1 MPTGSTSTGGAC
13 FSEALIRDQAI
24 VLKMHIDNL
33 NNNDTNADEP
43 SDSEHSPCQLG
54 FAQPSTAAYRH
65 FVSQSI
71 QTSSRALAAD
81 WLKRLDLVVDENMED
96 IFPTEQYLDHI
107 PSMIEQLGVILSKG
121 DTELAM
127 VNSIICHK
135 ALELGR
141 LRHEQKATISQ
152 LLREYDLL
160 ARLLAEYQLCWI
172 NQFSGAASAGEI
184 LEVSDIVSS
193 VIRLILQ
200 YTVDAF
206 AERYMNTIKEQTD
219 KLVTFN
225 RFVGHEIRSP
235 LNGALLGID
244 MLLESEGFTSQQT
257 SDIDNVRRSL
267 LEAASV
273 VDSVEK
279 LVSQSAPVTLDSPVR
294 QALPLAPFLSDLCR
308 QIADTLKTRGVTVHV
323 SEHLGEVYLE
333 TGRLKLLLSN
343 ILSNAVKYSDP
354 DKQQRQVWVTRHDH
368 PDGSLELTVRDNGLG
383 IPPDQLKKVMG
394 LSVRAHAQ
402 LDDKHAVS
410 GEGLG
415 LYLVDEAMREL
426 GGTVVLQSE
435 PGEGTCV
442 RLVFPAET
450 H

>member
-1 MPTGSTSTGGAC
+1 
-13 FSEALIRDQAI
+13 
-24 VLKMHIDNL
+24 MHIDNTTE
-33 NNNDTNADEP
+33 NDKQADKP
-43 SDSEHSPCQLG
+43 SDGEQSPSRPG
-54 FAQPSTAAYRH
+54 SAQPDTAAYRH

-81 WLKRLDLVVDENMED
+81 WLQRLDLVVNEEVDD

-107 PSMIEQLGVILSKG
+107 PSMIEQLGVILDSG
-121 DTELAM
+121 DSELTM
-127 VNSIICHK
+127 VNSIISQK

-160 ARLLAEYQLCWI
+160 ARLLGEYQLRWI
-172 NQFSGAASAGEI
+172 NEFTGDAAAGEI
-184 LEVSDIVSS
+184 LEVNDIISS

-206 AERYMNTIKEQTD
+206 AERYMATIKEQTD
-219 KLVTFN
+219 KLVSFN

-235 LNGALLGID
+235 LNSALLGID
-244 MLLESEGFTSQQT
+244 LLLESEGFTNQQT
-257 SDIDNVRRSL
+257 SDIDNVRRAL

-279 LVSQSAPVTLDSPVR
+279 LVSQGKPVTLDSPVR
-294 QALPLAPFLSDLCR
+294 QALPLSPFLSDLCR

-323 SEHLGEVYLE
+323 SKQLGEVYLE

-343 ILSNAVKYSDP
+343 LLSNAVKYGDP
-354 DKQQRQVWVTRHDH
+354 DKQQREVWVTRHDH
-368 PDGSLELTVRDNGLG
+368 PDGSMELTVKDNGLG
-383 IPPDQLKKVMG
+383 IPADQLQNVMG
-394 LSVRAHAQ
+394 LRVRAHAQ
-402 LDDKHAVS
+402 LDNEHAVS

-426 GGTVVLQSE
+426 GGAVVLQSE
-435 PGEGTCV
+435 LGKGTSAQ
-442 RLVFPAET
+442 LVFPAGT

>member
-1 MPTGSTSTGGAC
+1 
-13 FSEALIRDQAI
+13 
-24 VLKMHIDNL
+24 MHIDNPS
-33 NNNDTNADEP
+33 NHDTNADQP
-43 SDSEHSPCQLG
+43 SDGEQSACRSG
-54 FAQPSTAAYRH
+54 SAQPGTATYRN

-81 WLKRLDLVVDENMED
+81 WLQRLNLVVHEEVED

-107 PSMIEQLGVILSKG
+107 PLMIEQLGVILESG

-127 VNSIICHK
+127 VNSIISQK

-172 NQFSGAASAGEI
+172 NEFTGDVPPGEI
-184 LEVSDIVSS
+184 LEVNDIISS
-193 VIRLILQ
+193 VIRLILHC
-200 YTVDAF
+200 TVDAF
-206 AERYMNTIKEQTD
+206 AERYMATIKEQTD
-219 KLVTFN
+219 KLVSFN

-244 MLLESEGFTSQQT
+244 LLLESEGLTSQQT
-257 SDIDNVRRSL
+257 SDIDNIRHSL

-279 LVSQSAPVTLDSPVR
+279 LVSQSAPATLDSPVR

-308 QIADTLKTRGVTVHV
+308 QIADTLKTRGVTVHL
-323 SEHLGEVYLE
+323 SEQLGEVHVE

-343 ILSNAVKYSDP
+343 LLSNAVKYSDP
-354 DKQQRQVWVTRHDH
+354 DKQQREVWITRRDH
-368 PDGSLELTVRDNGLG
+368 PDGSMELTVKDNGLG
-383 IPPDQLKKVMG
+383 IPADQLQKV
-394 LSVRAHAQ
+394 LELRVRAHAQ
-402 LDDKHAVS
+402 LDNEHDVS

-435 PGEGTCV
+435 PGKGTSV
-442 RLVFPAET
+442 QLVFPAET